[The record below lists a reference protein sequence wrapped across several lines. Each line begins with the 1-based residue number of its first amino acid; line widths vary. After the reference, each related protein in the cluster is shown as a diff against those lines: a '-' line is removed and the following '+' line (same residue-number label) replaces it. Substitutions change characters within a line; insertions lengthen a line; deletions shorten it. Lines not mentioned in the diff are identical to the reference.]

1 MGSLSLRRFLCAA
14 LLLGLSMS
22 GLADDGFKTV
32 YGPRNLF
39 LDDGAKA
46 LMFEQADEGVRLTL
60 LGLKSASGRAEF
72 QMAHANLCAGY
83 LLKNEPENA
92 LKHCNAVLQEDEK
105 HWRTYNNRALVYMRL
120 KRYDDAEA
128 DIRRGQALRPDST
141 NLKIVKGMYLDV
153 TQPVTENIELDERR
167 SAGNENGAEL
177 DTDEAE

>member
-1 MGSLSLRRFLCAA
+1 MGSFSLRHFISAA
-14 LLLGLSMS
+14 LLLGFTVS

-32 YGPRNLF
+32 FGPRNLF

-46 LMFEQADEGVRLTL
+46 LMFERADEGVRLTL
-60 LGLKSASGRAEF
+60 QGLKAASGTAEF

-92 LKHCNAVLQEDEK
+92 LQHCNAVLEEDAN

-120 KRYDDAEA
+120 KRYEEAEA

-167 SAGNENGAEL
+167 SPGSDSGSEPDGGKS
-177 DTDEAE
+177 D